1 MKGLF
6 LLELDSV
13 KPDELDNAHP
23 LISLNAIL
31 SSPWRQPAVCTFS
44 RITSQASRSR

>member
-13 KPDELDNAHP
+13 EPNELDNAHP
-23 LISLNAIL
+23 LISLNAITGISTAETMRL
-31 SSPWRQPAVCTFS
+31 
-44 RITSQASRSR
+44 